1 MGEGMMPVGVTIAT
15 TAACGL
21 FIAGLGFMAGRLS
34 APDEVEQ
41 VTGLLEAQSGQI
53 ESMGA
58 SVANLTEAANRPIV
72 IDAEIRDKLAD
83 VPPQCRTG
91 QNPASLSCAWASCL
105 RYSTTNGQRPECR
118 AVEAAYLA
126 SMACP
131 EPTQSE

>member
-1 MGEGMMPVGVTIAT
+1 MMPVGVTIAT

-21 FIAGLGFMAGRLS
+21 FLAGLGFMAGRLS
-34 APDEVEQ
+34 APNEVEQ
-41 VTGLLEAQSGQI
+41 MSELIETQTSQLDAIAAAQLQT
-53 ESMGA
+53 
-58 SVANLTEAANRPIV
+58 LEAANRPVV

-105 RYSTTNGQRPECR
+105 RYSTTDGQRPECR

-131 EPTQSE
+131 ATEQPAQ